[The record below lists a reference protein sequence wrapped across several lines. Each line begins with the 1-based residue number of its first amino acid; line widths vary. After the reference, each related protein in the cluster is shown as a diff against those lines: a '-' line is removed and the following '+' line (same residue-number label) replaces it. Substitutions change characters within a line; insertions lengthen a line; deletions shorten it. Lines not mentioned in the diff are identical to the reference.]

1 MRANAFQ
8 ARVDVYYY
16 YYYYYYYYLASPSA
30 SPAAVI
36 PAVSANATLKI
47 TWSAPA
53 SM

>member
-16 YYYYYYYYLASPSA
+16 YYYYYYLASPSA
-30 SPAAVI
+30 SLAAVI